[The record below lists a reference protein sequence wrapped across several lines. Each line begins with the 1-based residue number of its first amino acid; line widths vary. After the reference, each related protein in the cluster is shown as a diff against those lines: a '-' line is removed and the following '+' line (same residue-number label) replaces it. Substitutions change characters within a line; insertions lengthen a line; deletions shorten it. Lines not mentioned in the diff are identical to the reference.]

1 MIGFKTQSMNSIRG
15 SQIWRVEVSDIEI
28 FHPTLSQ
35 GLLWIVFCSSGGF
48 HTLDVSSRTPLQQL
62 HLAPPAPA
70 CGCLVI
76 GTIDHTTS
84 MR

>member
-1 MIGFKTQSMNSIRG
+1 MIGFKTQSRTQSEALKSGELR
-15 SQIWRVEVSDIEI
+15 SRIEI